1 VLEPSGS
8 YESKVKFW
16 KKIIRVLC
24 PLKGLKTRM
33 KVCFG
38 GEGGFWMVG
47 SQPFSHVTLS
57 KARED
62 THQKNETITTYRFFT
77 VQ

>member
-38 GEGGFWMVG
+38 GEGGVLDGGFTAVFTCHAVENKRG
-47 SQPFSHVTLS
+47 HAS
-57 KARED
+57 K
-62 THQKNETITTYRFFT
+62 K
-77 VQ
+77 